1 MAKLVFVPGI
11 GNSGPGHW
19 QSGWEGLFAGS
30 VRISPASWTE
40 PTLDDWIGAIE
51 RVADGGEKGAVF
63 VCHSLGCL
71 AFLHWAATTAKPW
84 QGAFLVGIPDA
95 RGPNFPAAA
104 AGFEFLDTRVLTR
117 PVLALASSDDPYDP
131 KGLGVALAQRAGGAV
146 IGLGARGHVN
156 EASGLG
162 DWQEGQALFTAFL
175 TGLAAN

>member
-1 MAKLVFVPGI
+1 MAKLVLVPGI

-19 QSGWEGLFAGS
+19 QSSWEGLFAGS

-40 PTLDDWIGAIE
+40 PALDDWIGAID
-51 RVADGGEKGAVF
+51 RVADGAGTDTVF

-71 AFLHWAATTAKPW
+71 AFLHWAAATAKPW

-95 RGPNFPAAA
+95 RGANFPAAA
-104 AGFEFLDTRVLTR
+104 AGFELSNTKAAAR
-117 PVLALASSDDPYDP
+117 PMLALASSDDPYDP
-131 KGLGVALAQRAGGAV
+131 DGAGAALAERAGGTV

-162 DWQEGQALFTAFL
+162 DWREGQALFTAFL
-175 TGLAAN
+175 TGLAA